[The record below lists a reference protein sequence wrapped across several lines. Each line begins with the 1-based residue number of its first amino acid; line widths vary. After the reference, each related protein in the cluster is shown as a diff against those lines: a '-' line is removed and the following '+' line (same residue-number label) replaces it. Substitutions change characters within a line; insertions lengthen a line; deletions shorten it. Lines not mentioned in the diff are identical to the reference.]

1 MTSATTT
8 LRPVVLADDEPVDLL
23 ESFETTRVRFRNLRP
38 GMLLVDDLGCPIAHL
53 DHRVGSDRQGGGR
66 WLVEVLDR
74 DAFPI
79 QVYGRSAWVQIDLGP
94 STPVA
99 AR

>member
-1 MTSATTT
+1 MTSRTA
-8 LRPVVLADDEPVDLL
+8 PAPFIPADGEVVDLL
-23 ESFETTRVRFRNLRP
+23 ASFETVRVRYRNLRP
-38 GMLLVDDLGCPIAHL
+38 GMLLVDDFGCPIAAL
-53 DHRVGSDRQGGGR
+53 DHRVDSSRQGGGR

-74 DAFPI
+74 DCFPAAL
-79 QVYGRSAWVQIDLGP
+79 YGSCHWVQIYLGP